1 MVTSRHMVLCRM
13 GVATAMETVSS
24 IDIRMPVFSKDIFDE
39 QYPEYEEYEYEEVE
53 EEIIDTKKRNRNN
66 RKKI

>member
-1 MVTSRHMVLCRM
+1 M
-13 GVATAMETVSS
+13 ATAMETVSS

-39 QYPEYEEYEYEEVE
+39 QYPEYEDYEYEEVE

>member
-1 MVTSRHMVLCRM
+1 M

-24 IDIRMPVFSKDIFDE
+24 VDIRMPVFSKDIFDE
-39 QYPEYEEYEYEEVE
+39 QYPDYEEYEYEEVE